1 MRSRQKRCAIIRASC
16 NSEVV
21 HNQLISGMQIM
32 VFDSEMKSNKAG
44 QSFDGLIKGLN
55 QTKLRCRN

>member
-1 MRSRQKRCAIIRASC
+1 MRASC

-32 VFDSEMKSNKAG
+32 VFDSEMKS
-44 QSFDGLIKGLN
+44 
-55 QTKLRCRN
+55 T